1 MGSWKYE
8 VIHDYNGSK
17 LIKEFREENLKLKNS
32 KGTDD
37 EDIDFI
43 VYAEKDDFTISLGR
57 VLLIKMSDAMVKYY
71 YQYKG
76 TEDLTKFWAKYV
88 FDQQKSNN
96 TFHFKEDEIAKAF
109 LDSIKL
115 QTSLISD
122 ITVLDVENYLK
133 RITENISTFF
143 HEDLKFSRE
152 QWDPSLKSDKYLFSK
167 PEQAAN
173 YFVNKCNDL
182 IKELNDL
189 KAKLKLIESF
199 NIVGFEVKTPLIED
213 LIKAIDNKIKS
224 IQKFK
229 AWIIENKNDLK
240 LKIPYICGVWNGMV
254 EFVAGIVDVILLAL
268 NIIISELSDEGINL
282 ETLQIRESIEEIL
295 DAILKDPMKIID
307 DAINSIKQYKY
318 SRYDDPQL
326 NQYQLQYN
334 EGEDTILAIDII
346 VTIITIIKGIAKLT
360 KQLPKFTKWIDDVLK
375 RRKRKKTLD
384 SVNRLEKGWKRGWT
398 KEKVLEKLKGNRPNP
413 KEYLKAE
420 YIKEHI
426 ELFEKEG
433 IVSRIVSKSDFE
445 EYGVGKPDFGKSE
458 FISRKSDIDDIL
470 MLSKEEQSLKLGI
483 PIEQIEKGEIVR
495 IDFKLSKDVKVEM
508 PSGNEFGANEQW
520 LPGGVLPEGNLEAI
534 IKTEKLK
541 EGVHYTIK
549 YLK

>member
-8 VIHDYNGSK
+8 IIHDYNGSK

-32 KGTDD
+32 IGTNDD
-37 EDIDFI
+37 EIDFI

-88 FDQQKSNN
+88 YDQQKSNN

-122 ITVLDVENYLK
+122 ITVLDAENYLK
-133 RITENISTFF
+133 RITESISTFL

-152 QWDPSLKSDKYLFSK
+152 QWDPTLKSDKYLFAK

-240 LKIPYICGVWNGMV
+240 LKIPYICGVWNGLV
-254 EFVAGIVDVILLAL
+254 IFVAGIIDIILLAI
-268 NIIISELSDEGINL
+268 NVIFSDLLEDDLNL
-282 ETLQIRESIEEIL
+282 ERLAIRESIEEIL
-295 DAILKDPMKIID
+295 EKILKDPMKVID
-307 DAINSIKQYKY
+307 GVINAIQQYKY
-318 SRYDDPQL
+318 SRYDDPKL

-334 EGEDTILAIDII
+334 EGEDTILTIDII
-346 VTIITIIKGIAKLT
+346 VTIVTIVKGIAKLT
-360 KQLPKFTKWIDDVLK
+360 KLLPKFTKWLDDVLA
-375 RRKRKKTLD
+375 RNGNGARKIKNAFIKLRKVVYGESDLSKIAIQFRNKLGKAKLHNGNIAIVEYIDDAGKVRIKEFTTLTE
-384 SVNRLEKGWKRGWT
+384 SEWRTLGYIEKPHAEQIMIDWVLDNKIP
-398 KEKVLEKLKGNRPNP
+398 KEKVSRIYSELEPCNFNKHTCKDKLEKLFPDAI
-413 KEYLKAE
+413 KEYSYDYPGKLGDNLKSVRDAS
-420 YIKEHI
+420 IKE
-426 ELFEKEG
+426 
-433 IVSRIVSKSDFE
+433 RAND
-445 EYGVGKPDFGKSE
+445 
-458 FISRKSDIDDIL
+458 
-470 MLSKEEQSLKLGI
+470 MNKL
-483 PIEQIEKGEIVR
+483 
-495 IDFKLSKDVKVEM
+495 
-508 PSGNEFGANEQW
+508 
-520 LPGGVLPEGNLEAI
+520 
-534 IKTEKLK
+534 IK
-541 EGVHYTIK
+541 
-549 YLK
+549 